1 ETWRSLQNSLSNI
14 EANNRKHPGTGCQH
28 LLFMSSV
35 PVVHPKLS
43 LAEAFLDNFGSEHVL
58 DSSADDLKDHWT
70 HNDHEGERKRLVDT
84 LMRTAKSK
92 DLRVTIVSGDVH
104 VAAWGVVSRNDVLP
118 GENWAQVQQLTS
130 TAIVHPSLV
139 SVMERLFFH
148 VLNNVAK
155 GEQELDVNLTAKM
168 MLFPG
173 DNRYV
178 KAARNWLALEL
189 DLGDGNK
196 GSKLWAT
203 WRCETK
209 ESFTN
214 HLLAIDANSPPTP
227 S

>member
-1 ETWRSLQNSLSNI
+1 
-14 EANNRKHPGTGCQH
+14 
-28 LLFMSSV
+28 
-35 PVVHPKLS
+35 
-43 LAEAFLDNFGSEHVL
+43 
-58 DSSADDLKDHWT
+58 
-70 HNDHEGERKRLVDT
+70 
-84 LMRTAKSK
+84 
-92 DLRVTIVSGDVH
+92 
-104 VAAWGVVSRNDVLP
+104 NDVPP

-189 DLGDGNK
+189 DLGDGDK

-214 HLLAIDANSPPTP
+214 HLLAIDANSPPP